1 MGKEVN
7 ENLVESVKGGNILAP
22 LEKTDILRFQTALT
36 SWPHL
41 FTQFSNIVSGIH
53 TPRFH
58 RELNQWGDQ
67 LDNLTR
73 NLLKIQDQSHDQSQE
88 RSHRQAGR
96 QIDIETIM
104 EIISFL
110 NEQVTCQIIQNAI
123 KRLETLEQPPPCP
136 FCWIS
141 MGSDARQE
149 QVMRT
154 DQDNG
159 LIYANPSPGK
169 AMETDLYFL
178 ALAKRVVT
186 HLDQFGFRRCT
197 GDVMATN
204 SVWRRSVG
212 GWLHALDQWVGST
225 EAKELRQL
233 TILLDFR
240 AIYGDKRL
248 AQMVQ
253 ARVFDLFHKNTS
265 VSHFL
270 ARDDNL
276 FPSPKTLFGRIRTQ
290 KGKTGKA
297 CFNLKTRGLVHLTNG
312 ARILAL
318 NHRIQIPST
327 LKRIQLLG
335 EERVL
340 PPGETHQY
348 AEAFKN
354 LVRLKLTNHLSR
366 RDKKDLPIN
375 CIDVSTL
382 NQDDSKVLT
391 DSLDAVARLQKRIH
405 KTYNQ
410 AWMNFFN

>member
-1 MGKEVN
+1 M
-7 ENLVESVKGGNILAP
+7 P
-22 LEKTDILRFQTALT
+22 EKTDIRRFQAALM

-41 FTQFSNIVSGIH
+41 FSQFSDIVSGIH
-53 TPRFH
+53 TQKFH
-58 RELNQWGDQ
+58 RNLNQWGNQ
-67 LDNLTR
+67 LDDFTRDLLTT
-73 NLLKIQDQSHDQSQE
+73 QGQTHQ
-88 RSHRQAGR
+88 
-96 QIDIETIM
+96 QIDIETVM
-104 EIISFL
+104 EMISFL
-110 NEQVTCQIIQNAI
+110 NERVTCQIIQHAI
-123 KRLETLEQPPPCP
+123 TTLETLENMPPPCP

-149 QVMRT
+149 QVVRT

-159 LIYANPSPGK
+159 LIYANPSPGD

-178 ALAKRVVT
+178 ALAELIVT

-197 GDVMATN
+197 GNVMATN

-212 GWLHALDQWVGST
+212 EWLHALDQWVGST
-225 EAKELRQL
+225 EAKALRQL

-253 ARVFDLFHKNTS
+253 VRVFDLFHKNTS

-270 ARDDNL
+270 AQDDKL

-297 CFNLKTRGLVHLTNG
+297 YFNLKTRGLVHLTNG

-327 LKRIQLLG
+327 LKRFQLL
-335 EERVL
+335 EEEQVL
-340 PPGETHQY
+340 SPGESDQY
-348 AEAFKN
+348 AEAFRR
-354 LVRLKLTNHLSR
+354 LVRLKLTNHLSCR
-366 RDKKDLPIN
+366 NKKDLPIN

-382 NQDDSKVLT
+382 NQDDSQALS
-391 DSLDAVARLQKRIH
+391 DSLDAVTRLQKRIH

>member
-1 MGKEVN
+1 M
-7 ENLVESVKGGNILAP
+7 
-22 LEKTDILRFQTALT
+22 EKTDILKFQAALT
-36 SWPHL
+36 SWPRL

-73 NLLKIQDQSHDQSQE
+73 NLLTIQDQD
-88 RSHRQAGR
+88 HRQVGR
-96 QIDIETIM
+96 QIGIETIM

-123 KRLETLEQPPPCP
+123 KRLEALEHMPPPCP

-149 QVMRT
+149 QVVRT

-204 SVWRRSVG
+204 SVWRRSVD

-225 EAKELRQL
+225 EAKALRQL

-290 KGKTGKA
+290 KGKTGRA

-327 LKRIQLLG
+327 LKRFQLLG
-335 EERVL
+335 EEQVL

-348 AEAFKN
+348 AEAFRH
-354 LVRLKLTNHLSR
+354 LVRLKFTNHLSR
-366 RDKKDLPIN
+366 QNKKDLPIN

-382 NQDDSKVLT
+382 NKNDSKVLT

-405 KTYNQ
+405 ATYNQ